1 MMVLYHIIKKGGF
14 IINFL
19 GVPLI
24 SFLIVPYR
32 SLSFLIV
39 PYRSLSFLIV
49 PYPPYAVYSFDY
61 SCDWLFMRLV
71 IHAVIEIFYM
81 TFFLLNFMLYHHHR
95 SLFSLQ
101 PISSAR

>member
-1 MMVLYHIIKKGGF
+1 MMVLYHIIKKGVF

-19 GVPLI
+19 GEPMVP
-24 SFLIVPYR
+24 P
-32 SLSFLIV
+32 
-39 PYRSLSFLIV
+39 PNIV
-49 PYPPYAVYSFDY
+49 PYPSLCGLFMR
-61 SCDWLFMRLV
+61 LFMRLV
-71 IHAVIEIFYM
+71 IHAVIKIFYM